1 MSEPVIEVEKYT
13 ASYIVRIKEDGSIF
27 TIPIEAGETIA
38 RKATTFD
45 IYQCS
50 KELVSNIENQLL
62 ADRIAEAVVLAM
74 SESDPTDEKRAR
86 LTSALNERGIN
97 PQQ

>member
-1 MSEPVIEVEKYT
+1 MSEPTVELEKYT
-13 ASYIVRIKEDGSIF
+13 ASYIVRINEDGSIV
-27 TIPIEAGETIA
+27 TVPLEAGECIA

-50 KELVSNIENQLL
+50 KELVNNIESQLL
-62 ADRIAEAVVLAM
+62 ADRIAEAVILAM

>member
-1 MSEPVIEVEKYT
+1 MSEPAMEKYT
-13 ASYIVRIKEDGSIF
+13 ASYIVRINEDGSI
-27 TIPIEAGETIA
+27 TTTPIQAGETIA
-38 RKATTFD
+38 RTATTFD

-50 KELVSNIENQLL
+50 KELVHNIETQLL
-62 ADRIAEAVVLAM
+62 ADRIVDTLMAQ
-74 SESDPTDEKRAR
+74 SDPALEKRSR